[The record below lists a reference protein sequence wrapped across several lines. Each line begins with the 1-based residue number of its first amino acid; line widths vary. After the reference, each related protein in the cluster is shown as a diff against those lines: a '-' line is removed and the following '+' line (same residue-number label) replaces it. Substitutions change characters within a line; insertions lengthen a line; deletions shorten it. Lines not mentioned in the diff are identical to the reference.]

1 MPGEATQIAQM
12 SPEDC
17 EMVFAWRNH
26 PTIIALSGS
35 GQNVSKAEHT
45 AWFNRAVSS
54 PDRLMFKILAGTAP
68 VGQLRFDL
76 SAPTTCIV
84 SIYVLPEHAGGQHG
98 RTALLKGLS
107 RLRTHWPAVTQVI
120 AEVIPSNASAQR
132 FFTGLGFAPQ
142 GTATSSLTTFS
153 LTLESE
159 TIA

>member
-1 MPGEATQIAQM
+1 
-12 SPEDC
+12 
-17 EMVFAWRNH
+17 MVFAWRNH

-35 GQNVSKAEHT
+35 GQNVFKAEHT
-45 AWFNRAVSS
+45 AWFNRAVIS

-76 SAPTTCIV
+76 SAPSACAPTTCAPTTCIV

-98 RTALLKGLS
+98 RTALLEGLS
-107 RLRTHWPAVTQVI
+107 RLRAHWPAVTQVI
-120 AEVIPSNASAQR
+120 AEVIPSNTSAQR